1 MNLEARLTGTLNDVL
16 RTSGY
21 IFEIINNNKRQ
32 SNLITG
38 PNNQLIPPPITAQ
51 LAASIAQFDL
61 ILDDTVSKFNDA
73 RWCVE
78 QIVENKQKQEELR
91 LQEEIERK
99 KRLEEQKRREEEEA
113 RRKEEEEAKRK
124 EEEERKKKEA
134 QEQEEKARQE
144 KERLEKERQENE
156 RKERERQEREEQE
169 RQEKERRD
177 NLGVMDPGFDF
188 DMDLDKN
195 APGIPN
201 PSDILSSISYKG
213 PGGDKADNKNEID
226 LGLNSILGEGQ
237 GFDDLN
243 MDLLGQDFDGSAMNQ
258 DEDFDVDNFL
268 NQFGND

>member
-1 MNLEARLTGTLNDVL
+1 MNLEARLNGTLNDVL

-32 SNLITG
+32 SNLVTG

-91 LQEEIERK
+91 LQEEVERK
-99 KRLEEQKRREEEEA
+99 KRLEEQKRREEEE
-113 RRKEEEEAKRK
+113 RQRKEQEEVKRR

-144 KERLEKERQENE
+144 RERLEKERQAEQ
-156 RKERERQEREEQE
+156 ERQEREEQE

-177 NLGVMDPGFDF
+177 NLGVMDPGFDS
-188 DMDLDKN
+188 DMDLDKG

-201 PSDILSSISYKG
+201 PSDILSSISYNG
-213 PGGDKADNKNEID
+213 PGGDKADGKDND

-237 GFDDLN
+237 DFDDLN
-243 MDLLGQDFDGSAMNQ
+243 MDLLGQDFGGSGMGQ
-258 DEDFDVDNFL
+258 EEDFDVDNFL

>member
-1 MNLEARLTGTLNDVL
+1 MNLENRLLGSLNDVL

-21 IFEIINNNKRQ
+21 IFEIINNNRRQ

-38 PNNQLIPPPITAQ
+38 PNNQLIPPPITAK

-61 ILDDTVSKFNDA
+61 ILDDTVSKCNDA

-78 QIVENKQKQEELR
+78 QIVENKQKQQELK
-91 LQEEIERK
+91 LQEEAERK
-99 KRLEEQKRREEEEA
+99 KRLEEQQRREEEE
-113 RRKEEEEAKRK
+113 RQRKEQEEAKRK
-124 EEEERKKKEA
+124 EEEERRRKEA
-134 QEQEEKARQE
+134 QEEAERAQQER
-144 KERLEKERQENE
+144 ERLEKEKQENE
-156 RKERERQEREEQE
+156 RNERERLQREEEE

-177 NLGVMDPGFDF
+177 NLGVMDPGLDY
-188 DMDLDKN
+188 DMNLEKDN
-195 APGIPN
+195 PGIPN

-213 PGGDKADNKNEID
+213 GLGGDNGDMD

-243 MDLLGQDFDGSAMNQ
+243 MDLLGQDFEGSGVVP
-258 DEDFDVDNFL
+258 DEEFDVDNFL